1 MLLHWIRII
10 QLDVIDKEGGVHMD
24 QNQPPRKVGLL
35 GFLRDSN
42 GVQFVIPVYQRNYT
56 WTASKEVYQYFEDLK
71 CVLNGKYD
79 KHFLGIIIYLDI
91 PIDYSSREFS
101 VIDGQQRL
109 TTTFLILYAIKKLMV
124 EMKLENDA
132 KKLEGQYLIN
142 QFVDDKLKLKLK
154 PLVSDDNVYKQIV
167 DGHEDSFSEEDKKSN
182 VYKNYIYILE
192 QLKELLKT
200 YTFNELLLSLDKL
213 YVVCVPVSIQDSPQK
228 IFESIN
234 STGSKLTSSDLIRNF
249 VLMDI
254 KSDVQENFYLKYW
267 KKIEDLI
274 SNESKKLELF
284 FRMFLAVKLQTL
296 PSTSVVYQLF
306 KDWFQE
312 KRDLGTETEEIFKEI
327 VSYARYYNYIY
338 LKPIEKVDKP
348 LREPIKDFR
357 NNLSEMPAPLLME
370 LYNLYST
377 PDDLGD
383 TLISVTQFTEI
394 INILNTYLIRRAI
407 CDQDTSAITKIFPY
421 ILKDVMT
428 ECNGD
433 FTNIVEILK
442 KQLINKQRGK
452 AAAMPTDE
460 EMRNYLSTANVYNNK
475 VTLRVIFNKLE
486 TLNNPAPVDLSKLS
500 VEHLMPQTPTKEW
513 LDILNIDSDTYEA
526 NLHRLGNLTLAEKS
540 DNSSMKNKP
549 FEYKKEILKS
559 TSHLK
564 MNIEILE
571 KSKWTLEEIE
581 ERNKKLIEDIITI
594 YPYTQAKGNIIK
606 KHDIIL
612 KADGITAMGTFYEE
626 DGSVEVEVGS
636 EIKPIDEYTPSWC
649 IDIIN
654 SLLEDEIIKEN
665 ENGYIFVKPYV
676 FVTKT
681 KNGTSLS
688 ASAGVMLGGNRNGWD
703 YWLDDLGQ
711 PLNKNKALVKLF
723 KKVSE

>member
-1 MLLHWIRII
+1 
-10 QLDVIDKEGGVHMD
+10 MD

-56 WTASKEVYQYFEDLK
+56 WTASKEVCQYFEDLK

-91 PIDYSSREFS
+91 PLDYSSREFS

-109 TTTFLILYAIKKLMV
+109 TTTFLILYAIKKLML
-124 EMKLENDA
+124 EMNLENDA

-142 QFVDDKLKLKLK
+142 QFVDDKLKFKLK

-167 DGHEDSFSEEDKKSN
+167 EGVEDSFSEEDKKSN
-182 VYKNYIYILE
+182 VFKNYIYILDT
-192 QLKELLKT
+192 LKELLKT
-200 YTFNELLLSLDKL
+200 YSFNDILMSLDKL
-213 YVVCVPVSIQDSPQK
+213 YVVCVPVSFQDSPQK

-234 STGSKLTSSDLIRNF
+234 STGAKLTSSDLIRNF

-254 KSDVQENFYLKYW
+254 KSDDQESFYFKYW

-296 PSTSVVYQLF
+296 PSTSVVYPLF
-306 KDWFQE
+306 KYWFQE
-312 KRDLGTETEEIFKEI
+312 QRDLGVETEDILKEI

-338 LKPIEKVDKP
+338 LKPIDTVDKD
-348 LREPIKDFR
+348 LRDAIKDFR

-377 PDDLGD
+377 PDDCGN
-383 TLISVTQFTEI
+383 TLISANQFTEI
-394 INILNTYLIRRAI
+394 INILNSYLIRRSI

-421 ILKDVMT
+421 VLKDVVS
-428 ECNGD
+428 ECSGD
-433 FTNIVEILK
+433 FSNIVEIFK
-442 KQLINKQRGK
+442 KQLVNKQRGK
-452 AAAMPTDE
+452 AAAMPTDD
-460 EMRNYLSTANVYNNK
+460 EMRIYLSTANVYNNR

-486 TLNNPAPVDLSKLS
+486 TVNNPAPVDLSKLS

-513 LDILNIDSDTYEA
+513 LDLLKIDADTYEA
-526 NLHRLGNLTLAEKS
+526 NLHRLGNLTLAEKG
-540 DNSSMKNKP
+540 DNSTMKNKP

-571 KSKWTLEEIE
+571 KSQWTLAEIE
-581 ERNKKLIEDIITI
+581 ERNRKLIEDIILL

-606 KHDIIL
+606 KHDIVL
-612 KADGITAMGTFYEE
+612 KADGITALGTFYEE
-626 DGSVEVEVGS
+626 DGAVEIEVGY

-649 IDIIN
+649 VDIIN

-665 ENGYIFVKPYV
+665 DKGYIFVMPYV

-703 YWLDDLGQ
+703 YWLDDSGK
-711 PLNKNKALVKLF
+711 PLNQNKVLVKLF
-723 KKVSE
+723 KKTNE

>member
-1 MLLHWIRII
+1 
-10 QLDVIDKEGGVHMD
+10 MD

-56 WTASKEVYQYFEDLK
+56 WTASKEVCQYFEDLK

-91 PIDYSSREFS
+91 PLDYSSREFS

-109 TTTFLILYAIKKLMV
+109 TTTFLILYAIKKLML
-124 EMKLENDA
+124 EMNLENDA

-142 QFVDDKLKLKLK
+142 QFVDDKLKFKLK

-167 DGHEDSFSEEDKKSN
+167 EGVEDSFSEEDKKSN
-182 VYKNYIYILE
+182 VFKNYIYILDT
-192 QLKELLKT
+192 LKELLKT
-200 YTFNELLLSLDKL
+200 YSFNDILMSLDKL
-213 YVVCVPVSIQDSPQK
+213 YVVCVPVSFQDSPQK

-234 STGSKLTSSDLIRNF
+234 STGAKLTSSDLIRNF

-254 KSDVQENFYLKYW
+254 KSDDQESFYFKYW

-296 PSTSVVYQLF
+296 PSTSVVYPLF
-306 KDWFQE
+306 KYWFQE
-312 KRDLGTETEEIFKEI
+312 QRDLGVETEDILKEI

-338 LKPIEKVDKP
+338 LKPIDTVDKD
-348 LREPIKDFR
+348 LRDAIKDFR

-377 PDDLGD
+377 PDDCGN
-383 TLISVTQFTEI
+383 TLISANQFTEI
-394 INILNTYLIRRAI
+394 INILNSYLIRRSI

-421 ILKDVMT
+421 VLKDVVS
-428 ECNGD
+428 ECSGD
-433 FTNIVEILK
+433 FSNIVEIFK
-442 KQLINKQRGK
+442 KQLVNKQRGK
-452 AAAMPTDE
+452 AAAMPTDD
-460 EMRNYLSTANVYNNK
+460 EMRIYLSTANVYNNR

-486 TLNNPAPVDLSKLS
+486 TVNNPAPVDLSKLS

-513 LDILNIDSDTYEA
+513 LDLLKIDADTYEA
-526 NLHRLGNLTLAEKS
+526 NLHRLGNLTLAEKG
-540 DNSSMKNKP
+540 DNSTMKNKP

-571 KSKWTLEEIE
+571 KSQWTLAEIE
-581 ERNKKLIEDIITI
+581 ERNRKLIEDIILL

-606 KHDIIL
+606 KHDIVL
-612 KADGITAMGTFYEE
+612 KADGITALGTFYEE
-626 DGSVEVEVGS
+626 DGAVEIEVGS

-649 IDIIN
+649 VDIIN

-665 ENGYIFVKPYV
+665 DKGYIFVMPYV

-703 YWLDDLGQ
+703 YWLDDSGK
-711 PLNKNKALVKLF
+711 PLNQNKVLVKLF
-723 KKVSE
+723 KKTNE